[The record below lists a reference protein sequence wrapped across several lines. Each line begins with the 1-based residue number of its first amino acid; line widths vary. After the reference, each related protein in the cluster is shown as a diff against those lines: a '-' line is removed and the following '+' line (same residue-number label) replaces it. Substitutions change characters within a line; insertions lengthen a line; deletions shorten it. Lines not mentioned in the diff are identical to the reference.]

1 MTDGFSHDADSIDEV
16 VVDCE
21 LDAAPEKVW
30 RALTVPELAAQ
41 WLETDRSG
49 ENAAGDRSYALIEA
63 EPYNRVRYAWRDET
77 ASEPDTVVTIV
88 LSPAPAG
95 RTRFRLTH
103 SVSERTM
110 PVAVNSNRPPTA
122 MAA

>member
-1 MTDGFSHDADSIDEV
+1 MTDGLPHDSDDTDEV

-30 RALTVPELAAQ
+30 RALTVSELAAQ
-41 WLETDRSG
+41 WLETER
-49 ENAAGDRSYALIEA
+49 AGNGRPGAPSYAIIEA
-63 EPYNRVRYAWRDET
+63 EPCSRVRYAWRDDT
-77 ASEPDTVVTIV
+77 ASEPDTVVTID
-88 LSPAPAG
+88 LSPAPEG
-95 RTRFRLTH
+95 RTHFRLTH
-103 SVSERTM
+103 SARQRAV

>member
-1 MTDGFSHDADSIDEV
+1 MTDGFSDDADSTDEV
-16 VVDCE
+16 MVDCE

-41 WLETDRSG
+41 WLETDRAG
-49 ENAAGDRSYALIEA
+49 ESAAGERSYALIEA
-63 EPYNRVRYAWRDET
+63 EPCNRVRYAWRDET
-77 ASEPDTVVTIV
+77 ASEPDTVVTID
-88 LSPAPAG
+88 LSPAPDG

-103 SVSERTM
+103 SVAERAI

-122 MAA
+122 VAA